1 MLLLTTCYFKDRE
14 RDTDVYAGTLLE
26 YTDTERANALI
37 QSGVAT
43 EVQITKIVTERDK
56 TKSETEGELEGE
68 TSAKQGDQGE
78 DEDV

>member
-43 EVQITKIVTERDK
+43 EVQITKIVTEKDK
-56 TKSETEGELEGE
+56 AESGTKGNSTN
-68 TSAKQGDQGE
+68 QGDQG
-78 DEDV
+78 DGEDV

>member
-37 QSGVAT
+37 QSGVAI
-43 EVQITKIVTERDK
+43 EAQITKIVTEKDK
-56 TKSETEGELEGE
+56 AESEIKGNSTN
-68 TSAKQGDQGE
+68 QGDQG
-78 DEDV
+78 DGEDV

>member
-26 YTDTERANALI
+26 YTDTERASELI
-37 QSGVAT
+37 QSGVAI
-43 EVQITKIVTERDK
+43 EAQITKIVTEK
-56 TKSETEGELEGE
+56 EKAESGTKGNSTN
-68 TSAKQGDQGE
+68 QGNQGE